1 MIGSH
6 SSISAGA
13 GGTGVGPPSGGVHGH
28 AGADEGGGRGIYII
42 STDST
47 LSGGLNPASQ
57 RRTTATISTA
67 SESLEMMTTAS
78 SSSYSRGSRPA
89 VPRSYSDVIPE
100 DVRGGHLPGAIPE
113 DLEIGGPPVVKQE
126 LRDDTSSDSGSR
138 TSVFSDY
145 LPCGLTRFHFSLC
158 FGMVGFVVFWLGLL
172 LRIYLPH

>member
-1 MIGSH
+1 MTYLETKEKNIKN
-6 SSISAGA
+6 ID
-13 GGTGVGPPSGGVHGH
+13 T
-28 AGADEGGGRGIYII
+28 
-42 STDST
+42 
-47 LSGGLNPASQ
+47 
-57 RRTTATISTA
+57 
-67 SESLEMMTTAS
+67 SLLE
-78 SSSYSRGSRPA
+78 
-89 VPRSYSDVIPE
+89 
-100 DVRGGHLPGAIPE
+100 IPE

>member
-13 GGTGVGPPSGGVHGH
+13 GGTGVGPPSAPSGGVHH
-28 AGADEGGGRGIYII
+28 GADEGGGRGIYII
-42 STDST
+42 SDST
-47 LSGGLNPASQ
+47 LNSNLNLGS
-57 RRTTATISTA
+57 RRTNTTISTA

-100 DVRGGHLPGAIPE
+100 DVRGGQLPGAIPE
-113 DLEIGGPPVVKQE
+113 DLEIGSGPPVVKQE
-126 LRDDTSSDSGSR
+126 LRDETSSDSGSR
-138 TSVFSDY
+138 TSVFSDI